1 MKYNIK
7 DTNGFTLLEILV
19 SLSIIAIVLISL
31 FRMQSSNINLINS
44 EKFYSIAPYLAQK
57 KIADIESKLLF
68 SNESDANISGDFKE
82 DFPKYKWE
90 YNISNFIFPDTDII
104 SKQQAENFK
113 KINIEISYQDKY
125 LFKISTWKFIQ
136 NE

>member
-19 SLSIIAIVLISL
+19 SLSIIAIILISL

-44 EKFYSIAPYLAQK
+44 EKFYSIALYLAQK
-57 KIADIESKLLF
+57 KIAEIESKLLI
-68 SNESDANISGDFKE
+68 SDESDVSGDFGKN
-82 DFPKYKWE
+82 FPKYKWK
-90 YNISNFIFPDTDII
+90 YSISNFIFSDTDII
-104 SKQQAENFK
+104 SKKGLENFK
-113 KINIEISYQDKY
+113 KINLDILYQDKY